1 MSPFDSAKR
10 LNKALTVFK
19 VHFFFE
25 FQVFMSFFLCLPMI
39 LQHSIVLKVTIR
51 VQGSLN
57 KLCTPLIGVKA
68 IILLVGV
75 NTYQSSIS
83 FGRLTPTKEDII
95 KVGVKTECQHWVST
109 PTLKEKGGCQT
120 LNFSPKGIPQFFIK
134 KSPALNP
141 MTPCLTLS
149 TLSSQV
155 ALLFMA
161 SMALALP
168 HKPPGG
174 SGIDGQYLQI

>member
-57 KLCTPLIGVKA
+57 KLCTPLVGVKA

-83 FGRLTPTKEDII
+83 FGRSTPTKEDII

-109 PTLKEKGGCQT
+109 PTLKEKGDCHT
-120 LNFSPKGIPQFFIK
+120 LEF
-134 KSPALNP
+134 
-141 MTPCLTLS
+141 
-149 TLSSQV
+149 
-155 ALLFMA
+155 
-161 SMALALP
+161 
-168 HKPPGG
+168 
-174 SGIDGQYLQI
+174 

>member
-1 MSPFDSAKR
+1 
-10 LNKALTVFK
+10 
-19 VHFFFE
+19 
-25 FQVFMSFFLCLPMI
+25 MI
-39 LQHSIVLKVTIR
+39 LQYSIVLKVTIR

-57 KLCTPLIGVKA
+57 KLCTPLVGVKA

-134 KSPALNP
+134 KITCSKSHD
-141 MTPCLTLS
+141 TLS
-149 TLSSQV
+149 YIINLIIPGC
-155 ALLFMA
+155 
-161 SMALALP
+161 LAL
-168 HKPPGG
+168 HGQHGPG
-174 SGIDGQYLQI
+174 SAPQAPRRLRD